1 MTAVPE
7 HNPERGREDR
17 AEAMAASRRRRR
29 AGNLNRMAS
38 FKLDI
43 FEPEQLD
50 LENFVYRW
58 VNDEDGR
65 MRMATHMDDYDHVS
79 ASEIKQFDAN
89 STDSES
95 SERIRMLT
103 GRDKNGNPIYSYLL
117 KKPRAYFEEDQ
128 ERSVQFREDMMNGI
142 VHNADVGSL
151 EGKASDL
158 AGNAYVPKTT
168 VSVGS
173 AAQRRRGP
181 LPRKK

>member
-1 MTAVPE
+1 MSTVPE
-7 HNPERGREDR
+7 FNPERGPVDR
-17 AEAMAASRRRRR
+17 ADQVAATRRRRR
-29 AGNLNRMAS
+29 GGNLNRMAQ

-43 FEPEQLD
+43 FEPDQLD

-65 MRMATHMDDYDHVS
+65 MRMATHSDDYDHVG
-79 ASEIKQFDAN
+79 AGEIKGFD
-89 STDSES
+89 SGTTDSES
-95 SERIRMLT
+95 AERIRMLT

-128 ERSVQFREDMMNGI
+128 EKAVQFREDMMRGI
-142 VHNADVGSL
+142 VYNGDVESL
-151 EGKASDL
+151 EGKAANL
-158 AGNAYVPKTT
+158 AGNAYVPKTQ
-168 VSVGS
+168 VSIGG